1 MDRSYPVVILVALCL
16 TACGTTTEP
25 VDASADATENDVASD
40 LDAQAADV
48 IEEWRLCSWDG
59 ALWAPPEGGVGHYYS
74 CCAGMICYGE
84 CVTDGGAPRCDCG
97 GIIGGCDN
105 PSRCCGDLY
114 ADVLLLACGQQC
126 VFTGH

>member
-1 MDRSYPVVILVALCL
+1 MDRSYPVVLLVAVCL
-16 TACGTTTEP
+16 TACGTTNAP
-25 VDASADATENDVASD
+25 VDGSADATENDVASD
-40 LDAQAADV
+40 LDAGAADV

-59 ALWAPPEGGVGHYYS
+59 GIRGPQEGGVGEYYS

-84 CVTDGGAPRCDCG
+84 CVADGGPPHCDCG
-97 GIIGGCDN
+97 GILGGCDQ
-105 PSRCCGDLY
+105 SFCCGDRY